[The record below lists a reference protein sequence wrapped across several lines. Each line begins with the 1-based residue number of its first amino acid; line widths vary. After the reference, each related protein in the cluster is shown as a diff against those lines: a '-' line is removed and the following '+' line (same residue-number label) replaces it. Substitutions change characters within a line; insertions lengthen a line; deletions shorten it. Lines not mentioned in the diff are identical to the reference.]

1 MSAFGMCVILTDKYL
16 TICPNGVGFVKSIV
30 SKLYPDYLQS
40 TNVTLMPTD
49 AIRSYII
56 CS

>member
-16 TICPNGVGFVKSIV
+16 IICPNGVGFVESIV
-30 SKLYPDYLQS
+30 SKLYPDYLQG
-40 TNVTLMPTD
+40 TNVTQTLTD